1 MEQKH
6 RGGGHEPD
14 PRLLRLPQHSEPCAT
29 VKGAC
34 APLPLHPVP
43 RSQVDALSCPATT
56 NWLSNPSSACLL
68 QARHTAKP
76 SHKVCVVS
84 SLLLIRKLKL
94 REVKQ
99 LAPGPTAGKRI
110 PGRKLRP
117 VWPQAQALSSV

>member
-43 RSQVDALSCPATT
+43 RSRVDALSCPAAT
-56 NWLSNPSSACLL
+56 NWLSNPSSVCLL
-68 QARHTAKP
+68 QARHTAKHFTFTP
-76 SHKVCVVS
+76 HGHP
-84 SLLLIRKLKL
+84 IRS
-94 REVKQ
+94 
-99 LAPGPTAGKRI
+99 
-110 PGRKLRP
+110 
-117 VWPQAQALSSV
+117 ALSAPCY